1 MDITSL
7 VVAVDLVLPQI
18 LELLVMVEQVVE
30 VAVLLK
36 LVLADLVEL
45 VD

>member
-7 VVAVDLVLPQI
+7 VVAVDLVRIQV
-18 LELLVMVEQVVE
+18 LELLVMVDLVVE

-36 LVLADLVEL
+36 LALADLVEL